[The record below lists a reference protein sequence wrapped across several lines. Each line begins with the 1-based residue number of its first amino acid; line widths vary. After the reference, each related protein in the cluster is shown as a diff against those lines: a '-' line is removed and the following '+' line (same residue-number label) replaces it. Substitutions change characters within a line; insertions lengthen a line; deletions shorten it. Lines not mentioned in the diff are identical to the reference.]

1 MNEEMSYFDYH
12 LRACTSFGITFAL
25 SEEFLDS
32 RKGEEH
38 TRQCALL
45 VVLKQTWV
53 SFRVIH
59 LAFVN

>member
-1 MNEEMSYFDYH
+1 MKKCHTLIITFARVRH
-12 LRACTSFGITFAL
+12 LESLFAL